1 METGRRDRPQKG
13 GVSGK
18 TCVMNTLSER
28 EHLVAEQYCKGMADK
43 EVADTLGRSEWTI
56 KAQKRDI
63 YRKLGISKDT
73 ELVLYMLC
81 EKLKINFDLKE
92 LRKHGLELFFSVLF
106 LVMAVMDFQIDMR
119 RCTQMQAR
127 ARVTRVIRWRA
138 DGE

>member
-106 LVMAVMDFQIDMR
+106 LVMDFQIDMR

-127 ARVTRVIRWRA
+127 ARVTRVIRRRA
-138 DGE
+138 DGD

>member
-127 ARVTRVIRWRA
+127 ARGTRGIRRRA
-138 DGE
+138 DGD

>member
-1 METGRRDRPQKG
+1 
-13 GVSGK
+13 
-18 TCVMNTLSER
+18 MNTLSER

-92 LRKHGLELFFSVLF
+92 IRKHGLELFFSVML
-106 LVMAVMDFQIDMR
+106 LIVAVMDYHMDMR
-119 RCTQMQAR
+119 RGRTQEAS
-127 ARVTRVIRWRA
+127 RVTRVTRA
-138 DGE
+138 RRSNEYDLCT

>member
-106 LVMAVMDFQIDMR
+106 LVMAVMDLQIDMR

-127 ARVTRVIRWRA
+127 ARVTRVIRRRA
-138 DGE
+138 DGD

>member
-127 ARVTRVIRWRA
+127 ARVTKVIRRRA
-138 DGE
+138 DGD

>member
-1 METGRRDRPQKG
+1 
-13 GVSGK
+13 
-18 TCVMNTLSER
+18 MNTLSER

-63 YRKLGISKDT
+63 YRKLWISKDT
-73 ELVLYMLC
+73 ELVLYMLS

-127 ARVTRVIRWRA
+127 ARVTRVIRRRA
-138 DGE
+138 DGD

>member
-1 METGRRDRPQKG
+1 
-13 GVSGK
+13 
-18 TCVMNTLSER
+18 MNTLSER

-92 LRKHGLELFFSVLF
+92 LRKHGLELFFSVIGSTAGGLAT
-106 LVMAVMDFQIDMR
+106 LTTVSSSSDPTNLESTGD
-119 RCTQMQAR
+119 
-127 ARVTRVIRWRA
+127 
-138 DGE
+138 E

>member
-43 EVADTLGRSEWTI
+43 EVADALGRSEWTI

-127 ARVTRVIRWRA
+127 ARVTRVIRRRA
-138 DGE
+138 DGD

>member
-127 ARVTRVIRWRA
+127 ARVTRVIRRRA
-138 DGE
+138 DGD

>member
-1 METGRRDRPQKG
+1 METGRRDRSQKG

-127 ARVTRVIRWRA
+127 ARVTRVIRRRA
-138 DGE
+138 DGD